1 MGCAYF
7 QSRIFEMEVVN
18 IILLLGTPI
27 MFGYFIYMLARNKSN
42 LLWGT
47 VTIYIF
53 MTILQLLILI
63 SILQNNLCN

>member
-1 MGCAYF
+1 
-7 QSRIFEMEVVN
+7 MEVVN